1 MTEGQLIFVPSVSE
15 EAWVIIG
22 FLGRRLTVISKLPLR
37 IILGANVLEKSGD
50 SRAAN
55 ERARDREMGRNSVD
69 LRGEFIKWID
79 CVLLMGKGVRG
90 AGASYDAKGISV

>member
-1 MTEGQLIFVPSVSE
+1 M
-15 EAWVIIG
+15 
-22 FLGRRLTVISKLPLR
+22 ISKLPLR

-50 SRAAN
+50 SRAAT
-55 ERARDREMGRNSVD
+55 ERARDRLMGRKSVD

-90 AGASYDAKGISV
+90 ASESHYVKGISV